1 MSPPMTASTHAVTL
15 KQPRF
20 GGAPGRRAKVA
31 VVAEKTRG
39 ALTALNLHFAG
50 LAVLALLN
58 VYLLVHMAYLWQTAH
73 SQNAEALAQQGIQ
86 LKTAQIAA
94 APLEGL
100 DDKLAGSTDEAD
112 SFYRRRLPYAYSQ
125 AYAELGRLATKY
137 NAKLT
142 RVSYAYTPLYLNGT
156 QSTSQDPSLTEIRMD
171 ASLTGDYK
179 PLVQLINEIERDRTF
194 FLISAVTLTGQ
205 QSGTVSLR
213 LKVTSYLRPI
223 EGDEKAEPLPAQ
235 GTEDSDAD
243 SGPDAASGAVKAGG
257 PAR

>member
-1 MSPPMTASTHAVTL
+1 MSARADAVTV

-20 GGAPGRRAKVA
+20 GGALGRRANVA

-50 LAVLALLN
+50 LALLALLN
-58 VYLLVHMAYLWQTAH
+58 VYLLVHMAYLWQTAR
-73 SQNAEALAQQGIQ
+73 SQDADALAQERIQ
-86 LKTAQIAA
+86 LQTAKIAA

-100 DDKLAGSTDEAD
+100 DGKLARSTDEAD
-112 SFYRRRLPYAYSQ
+112 SFYARRLPYAYSQ
-125 AYAELGRLATKY
+125 AYSELGRLAAKY

-179 PLVQLINEIERDRTF
+179 PLVQLINELERDKAF

-205 QSGTVSLR
+205 QSGSVSLR
-213 LKVTSYLRPI
+213 LKVTSYLRPVK
-223 EGDEKAEPLPAQ
+223 GGEKAEPLPAES
-235 GTEDSDAD
+235 GDAD
-243 SGPDAASGAVKAGG
+243 DSTDALTNANTGAPRAGG
-257 PAR
+257 ATP

>member
-1 MSPPMTASTHAVTL
+1 MSARTDAVVV

-20 GGAPGRRAKVA
+20 GGALGRRPNVA

-50 LAVLALLN
+50 LALLLLLN

-73 SQNAEALAQQGIQ
+73 SQNADALAQQRIQ
-86 LKTAQIAA
+86 LQTAQIAA

-100 DDKLAGSTDEAD
+100 DGKLARSTDDAD
-112 SFYRRRLPYAYSQ
+112 GFYQRRLPYAYSQ
-125 AYAELGRLATKY
+125 AYSEMGRLATKY

-142 RVSYAYTPLYLNGT
+142 RVSYAYTPLYLNGS
-156 QSTSQDPSLTEIRMD
+156 QSTNQDPSLTEIRMD

-179 PLVQLINEIERDRTF
+179 PLVQLINELERDKTF

-213 LKVTSYLRPI
+213 LKVTSYLRPVT
-223 EGDEKAEPLPAQ
+223 GNEKAEPLPASE
-235 GTEDSDAD
+235 GDDDAT
-243 SGPDAASGAVKAGG
+243 DAAKSGG
-257 PAR
+257 PAQ

>member
-1 MSPPMTASTHAVTL
+1 MSVTTSERAGSVVV

-20 GGAPGRRAKVA
+20 GGALGRRANVA

-50 LAVLALLN
+50 AALLALLN
-58 VYLLVHMAYLWQTAH
+58 VYLLVHMAYLWQTAR
-73 SQNAEALAQQGIQ
+73 SQNADALAQQRIQ
-86 LKTAQIAA
+86 LQTAKIAA

-100 DDKLAGSTDEAD
+100 DGKLTKSTDEAD
-112 SFYRRRLPYAYSQ
+112 GFYQRRLPYAYSQ
-125 AYAELGRLATKY
+125 AYSELGRLAAKY

-156 QSTSQDPSLTEIRMD
+156 QSTSEDPSLTEIRMD

-179 PLVQLINEIERDRTF
+179 PLVQMINELERDKTF
-194 FLISAVTLTGQ
+194 FYISALTLTGQ

-213 LKVTSYLRPI
+213 LKVTSYLRPVK
-223 EGDEKAEPLPAQ
+223 GDEKAEPLPAES
-235 GTEDSDAD
+235 GDSDSDSDAAT
-243 SGPDAASGAVKAGG
+243 GAAKAGG
-257 PAR
+257 SAQ

>member
-1 MSPPMTASTHAVTL
+1 MSARIDAVTV

-20 GGAPGRRAKVA
+20 GGATGRRASVA

-50 LAVLALLN
+50 VAVLLLLN
-58 VYLLVHMAYLWQTAH
+58 VYLLVHMAYLWQTAR
-73 SQNAEALAQQGIQ
+73 SQDADALAQQRVQ

-100 DDKLAGSTDEAD
+100 DSKLARSTDEAD
-112 SFYRRRLPYAYSQ
+112 AFYQRRLPYAYSQ
-125 AYAELGRLATKY
+125 AYSELGRLATKY
-137 NAKLT
+137 SAKLT

-156 QSTSQDPSLTEIRMD
+156 QSAAQDPSLTEIRMD

-179 PLVQLINEIERDRTF
+179 PLVQLINELERDRNF

-213 LKVTSYLRPI
+213 LKVTSYLRPVK
-223 EGDEKAEPLPAQ
+223 GDEKAEPLPAES
-235 GTEDSDAD
+235 GDVEDA
-243 SGPDAASGAVKAGG
+243 PAAAAAGG
-257 PAR
+257 SAQ

>member
-1 MSPPMTASTHAVTL
+1 MSARIDAVTV

-20 GGAPGRRAKVA
+20 GGALGRRANVG

-50 LAVLALLN
+50 VAVLLLLN
-58 VYLLVHMAYLWQTAH
+58 VYLLVHMAYLWQTAR
-73 SQNAEALAQQGIQ
+73 SQDADAVAQQRIQ

-100 DDKLAGSTDEAD
+100 DGKLTRSTGDAD
-112 SFYRRRLPYAYSQ
+112 DFYQRRLPYAYSQ
-125 AYAELGRLATKY
+125 AYSELGRLATKY

-156 QSTSQDPSLTEIRMD
+156 QSAAQDPSLTEIRMD

-179 PLVQLINEIERDRTF
+179 PLVQLINELERDKTF

-213 LKVTSYLRPI
+213 LKVTSYLRPVK
-223 EGDEKAEPLPAQ
+223 GDEKAEPLPAES
-235 GTEDSDAD
+235 GDTADAP
-243 SGPDAASGAVKAGG
+243 SAAGAGG
-257 PAR
+257 SAQ

>member
-1 MSPPMTASTHAVTL
+1 MNARTDAVVV

-20 GGAPGRRAKVA
+20 GGGLGRRANVA

-50 LAVLALLN
+50 LAVLVLLN

-73 SQNAEALAQQGIQ
+73 SQNADALAQQRIQ

-100 DDKLAGSTDEAD
+100 DEKLVRSTDDAD
-112 SFYRRRLPYAYSQ
+112 SFSQRRLPYAYSQ
-125 AYAELGRLATKY
+125 AYSEMGRLATKY

-142 RVSYAYTPLYLNGT
+142 RVSYAYSPLYLNGT
-156 QSTSQDPSLTEIRMD
+156 QATNQDPSLTEIRMD

-179 PLVQLINEIERDRTF
+179 PLVQLINELERDKTF

-213 LKVTSYLRPI
+213 LKVTSYLRPVK
-223 EGDEKAEPLPAQ
+223 GDEKAEPLPA
-235 GTEDSDAD
+235 SD
-243 SGPDAASGAVKAGG
+243 GDANDATDATKAGG
-257 PAR
+257 SAQ

>member
-1 MSPPMTASTHAVTL
+1 MSARTDAVIV

-20 GGAPGRRAKVA
+20 GGALGRRANVA

-50 LAVLALLN
+50 LALLALLN

-73 SQNAEALAQQGIQ
+73 SQNADALAQQRVQ

-100 DDKLAGSTDEAD
+100 DGKLTRSTDEAD
-112 SFYRRRLPYAYSQ
+112 NFYQRRLPYAYSQ
-125 AYAELGRLATKY
+125 AYSELGRLATKY

-142 RVSYAYTPLYLNGT
+142 RVSYAYTPLYLNGS
-156 QSTSQDPSLTEIRMD
+156 QASTQDPSLTEIRMD

-179 PLVQLINEIERDRTF
+179 PLVQMINELERDKTF
-194 FLISAVTLTGQ
+194 FYISALTLTGQ

-213 LKVTSYLRPI
+213 LKVTSYLRPVK
-223 EGDEKAEPLPAQ
+223 GDEKAEPLPVADK
-235 GTEDSDAD
+235 DSDNAT
-243 SGPDAASGAVKAGG
+243 DAAKAGG
-257 PAR
+257 PTQ

>member
-1 MSPPMTASTHAVTL
+1 MSMRADAVVV

-20 GGAPGRRAKVA
+20 GGVLGRKPNVA

-50 LAVLALLN
+50 VALLALSN
-58 VYLLVHMAYLWQTAH
+58 IYLLVHMAYLWQTAR
-73 SQNAEALAQQGIQ
+73 SQNADALAQQRIQ
-86 LKTAQIAA
+86 LQTAKLAA

-100 DDKLAGSTDEAD
+100 DDKLSKSTYEAD
-112 SFYRRRLPYAYSQ
+112 GFYQKRLPYAYSQ
-125 AYAELGRLATKY
+125 AYSELGRLATKY

-156 QSTSQDPSLTEIRMD
+156 QSTAQDPSLTEIRMD

-179 PLVQLINEIERDRTF
+179 PLVELINELERDKTF

-213 LKVTSYLRPI
+213 LKVTSYLRPVK
-223 EGDEKAEPLPAQ
+223 GDEKAEPLPAE
-235 GTEDSDAD
+235 GSD
-243 SGPDAASGAVKAGG
+243 PENAAKAGG
-257 PAR
+257 SAQ